1 MTQLFLILL
10 AIGLLV
16 CGMLFLPFL
25 RRNSTMH
32 RSILPPILASILVLF
47 VSVGLY
53 SFMGSPRLLPVL
65 EMHETKME
73 DLAAEALRLESE
85 IATSQNDAQLHFD
98 LGDSYAAMGRNK
110 EAIASFKKA
119 ILISKGNPQYIM
131 ALARAEM
138 SLANGEVTEPAQ
150 KAFEMVLLQDKTNLQ
165 ARYFL
170 ALGKKQR
177 GEKAEALKDFEA
189 LLVDLPEGIP
199 LRSAIKQHINELN

>member
-1 MTQLFLILL
+1 
-10 AIGLLV
+10 
-16 CGMLFLPFL
+16 
-25 RRNSTMH
+25 MH
-32 RSILPPILASILVLF
+32 RSILPPILASIFVFF
-47 VSVGLY
+47 VSFGLY

-65 EMHETKME
+65 EMHETRME